1 MGSKVYKFFWTF
13 RADTSGAVT
22 VDWVVLTA
30 AIVGL
35 AAAVLTHIGEG
46 AKEISADVERCTRII
61 GNQTLRDQATD
72 NRSWEWRLARAQRN
86 CGRLQ

>member
-1 MGSKVYKFFWTF
+1 MTFLRKFRQF

-35 AAAVLTHIGEG
+35 GIAVITAFAGSLGM
-46 AKEISADVERCTRII
+46 
-61 GNQTLRDQATD
+61 ATD
-72 NRSWEWRLARAQRN
+72 AIDEDIATASNFAETATDALN
-86 CGRLQ
+86 N

>member
-1 MGSKVYKFFWTF
+1 MTLLRKLDDF

-35 AAAVLTHIGEG
+35 GLAVITAFAGSLG
-46 AKEISADVERCTRII
+46 V
-61 GNQTLRDQATD
+61 ATD
-72 NRSWEWRLARAQRN
+72 AIDEDIADASNFAETATDALN
-86 CGRLQ
+86 N